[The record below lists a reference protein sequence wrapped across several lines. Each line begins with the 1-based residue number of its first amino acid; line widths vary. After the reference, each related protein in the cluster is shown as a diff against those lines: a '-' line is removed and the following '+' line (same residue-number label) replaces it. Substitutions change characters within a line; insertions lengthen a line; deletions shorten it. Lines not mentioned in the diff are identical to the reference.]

1 MNKLSKADIGRIYKE
16 KQTSNGVIY
25 FTEMMSSMFLVLA
38 ENSSHQT
45 VFSQIFPFT
54 ATTKT
59 KQRKLAKD
67 TFNRVLYKSYKNA
80 DLDED

>member
-1 MNKLSKADIGRIYKE
+1 MIKLSKADIGRIYKE
-16 KQTSNGVIY
+16 KRISNGVIY

-38 ENSSHQT
+38 ENASHQT

-54 ATTKT
+54 DTTKT
-59 KQRKLAKD
+59 EQRKLAKS
-67 TFNRVLYKSYKNA
+67 TFNKVLYKFYNNV